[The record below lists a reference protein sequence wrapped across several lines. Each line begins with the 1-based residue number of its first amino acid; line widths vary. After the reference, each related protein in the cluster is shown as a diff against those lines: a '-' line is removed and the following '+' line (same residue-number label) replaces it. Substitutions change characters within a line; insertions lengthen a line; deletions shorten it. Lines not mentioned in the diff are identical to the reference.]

1 MSPKMWNKVM
11 IFTRK
16 TYHWSRILIW
26 LKAQLHFHYFILLC
40 NALIPTYTTKSCQ
53 MTISHNSILWFDRK
67 NNLPFIQNLNLT
79 KSSTTFFSIIFIS
92 LSSSAILELPL
103 ELKLESLLSSLEL
116 QHWASRTKSAT
127 DFKWIKHIPWRVI
140 KSGTFSSLPSTF
152 GSIQSPERKWICNLA
167 ILSL

>member
-1 MSPKMWNKVM
+1 MLPKIWNKVM
-11 IFTRK
+11 I
-16 TYHWSRILIW
+16 YWSIILIW
-26 LKAQLHFHYFILLC
+26 LKTQLHFHYFILLC
-40 NALIPTYTTKSCQ
+40 NALIPAYANKSCQ
-53 MTISHNSILWFDRK
+53 MTTSHNSILWFDRK

-92 LSSSAILELPL
+92 LSSSAMLELPL

-127 DFKWIKHIPWRVI
+127 DFKWIKHSPWRVI

-152 GSIQSPERKWICNLA
+152 GSIQSPKRK
-167 ILSL
+167 

>member
-1 MSPKMWNKVM
+1 MTT
-11 IFTRK
+11 FTQLNARLKNFLRDWLLVLGRK
-16 TYHWSRILIW
+16 ECLVECATLCVKSEVIL
-26 LKAQLHFHYFILLC
+26 
-40 NALIPTYTTKSCQ
+40 
-53 MTISHNSILWFDRK
+53 NSILWFDRK
-67 NNLPFIQNLNLT
+67 KHLPFIQNLNLT

-92 LSSSAILELPL
+92 LSSSAMLELPL

-127 DFKWIKHIPWRVI
+127 DFKWIKHSPWRVI